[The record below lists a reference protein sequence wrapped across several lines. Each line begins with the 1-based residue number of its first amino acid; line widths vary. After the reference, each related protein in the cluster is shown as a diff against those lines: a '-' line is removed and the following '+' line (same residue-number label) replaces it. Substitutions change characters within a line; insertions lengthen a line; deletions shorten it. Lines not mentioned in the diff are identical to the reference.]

1 MDLILITNL
10 FWQFIPVFYIVLI
23 IILIANQLKFKVA
36 NLGKFVAFF
45 VVAIELIRGIL
56 FSLTTYFLWKND
68 AVSQF
73 LLPPYQKINYFLSY
87 VGYRYIIPFL
97 TSLLVAVI
105 IFKLIK
111 FLNNRRGNRFFYDDE
126 YWFVF
131 LGILVVGHPLWVI
144 YIFSALIIGAV
155 VNLIRIIFAKRSGG
169 GGGDSKKIIF
179 SLRYIWLPL
188 AILILILNKWLI
200 DLPIIKDLKF

>member
-10 FWQFIPVFYIVLI
+10 FWRFIPVLYVVLI

-45 VVAIELIRGIL
+45 VVAIEFIRGIL

-73 LLPPYQKINYFLSY
+73 LLPPYQKINYFLGY
-87 VGYRYIIPFL
+87 VGHRYIIPFF

-111 FLNNRRGNRFFYDDE
+111 FLNNKRGNRFFYDDE

-144 YIFSALIIGAV
+144 YIFSALIIGA
-155 VNLIRIIFAKRSGG
+155 LINFI
-169 GGGDSKKIIF
+169 KIIF
-179 SLRYIWLPL
+179 SKRNSGDGGGEKIIFSMRYIWLPL
-188 AILILILNKWLI
+188 AILILVLNKWLI
-200 DLPIIKDLKF
+200 DLPIIKDLRF